1 MNQCNR
7 VYFVIDMKCF
17 FASVE
22 CAERGLN
29 PFEVN
34 LIVADKSRGDGTV
47 CLAISPKMKSLGV
60 QNRCRVYEIPKNIDY
75 IVAKPRMQKYIDYA
89 SEIYGIY
96 LKYIDKNDIYVYS
109 IDEAFIDVTDY
120 LKMYGLKAKDFA
132 LKLMHEIDKT
142 LHIPCTIGI
151 GSNMYLAKIALD
163 ISAKHSPD
171 RIGWLDSDKFK
182 RTLWEHTPITDFWG
196 ISHGI
201 STRLAKMGVYNMHG
215 IALAK
220 PERLYKEF
228 GVNAELL
235 IDHAFGIEPCTIAD
249 VKNYKRKSESIS
261 SSQILPHNYNFES
274 SLLVLKEMVQT
285 ACYRLAKENLV
296 TSHAHIMVGYGD
308 NKHDGAKASTSL
320 DVTTNL
326 YSIIE
331 PACEKLFHKV
341 VDKSRPI
348 RKVGISFANLH
359 GEDYEQ
365 YNFFVDTQKVEK
377 EKSLVKSVLNIK
389 EKFGASSIL
398 KGIDLED
405 GATQIERNKLI
416 GGHNATWPSKAVYA
430 IWCT

>member
-1 MNQCNR
+1 MKKLER

-22 CAERGLN
+22 CAERGLD
-29 PFEVN
+29 PFGVN
-34 LIVADKSRGDGTV
+34 LIVADESRGEGTV

-60 QNRCRVYEIPKNIDY
+60 KNRCRVYEIPKNIDY

-120 LKMYGLKAKDFA
+120 LKMYNLKAKEFA
-132 LKLMHEIDKT
+132 LKLMAEIDNT

-171 RIGWLDSDKFK
+171 RIGWLNGEKFK
-182 RTLWEHTPITDFWG
+182 RTLWDHTPITDFWG

-201 STRLAKMGVYNMHG
+201 STRLAKMGVFNMHG

-235 IDHAFGIEPCTIAD
+235 IDHAYGIEPCTIAD
-249 VKNYKRKSESIS
+249 IKNYKRKSESIS
-261 SSQILPHNYNFES
+261 NSQILPKNYDFAS
-274 SLLVLKEMVQT
+274 ALLVLKEMVQN
-285 ACYRLAKENLV
+285 ACYRLAKEDLV
-296 TSHAHIMVGYGD
+296 TNHVHIMVGYGD
-308 NKHDGAKASTSL
+308 NRYDGAKASATL

-326 YSIIE
+326 YSIIC
-331 PACEKLFHKV
+331 PASERLYHKV
-341 VDKSRPI
+341 VDASRPI
-348 RKVGISFANLH
+348 RKVGISFGDLH

-365 YNFFVDTQKVEK
+365 YNFFVDAEEVKK
-377 EKSLVKSVLNIK
+377 EKNLVKSVLDIK
-389 EKFGASSIL
+389 EKFGVSAIL
-398 KGIDLED
+398 KGIDLEE

-416 GGHNATWPSKAVYA
+416 GGHNAT
-430 IWCT
+430 